1 MELNKKIHNLEQEE
15 IFNIQKK
22 ITGLEISLINN
33 TNNTNN
39 NNNNNNNTSNNNTN
53 NTNYTNNTNNF
64 ENNIEV
70 NIDEE
75 IYRSMPP
82 IVRMNAFNKSDTI

>member
-1 MELNKKIHNLEQEE
+1 MELNKKIDNLEQE

-22 ITGLEISLINN
+22 ITGLEISSIDNN

-39 NNNNNNNTSNNNTN
+39 T
-53 NTNYTNNTNNF
+53 NF
-64 ENNIEV
+64 ENNIEIK
-70 NIDEE
+70 IDEE

-82 IVRMNAFNKSDTI
+82 IVRMNAFNRSMPPIVRMNDFNKRS